1 MIKILYH
8 GGCPDGFGSAYAAWK
23 KFGTGEHI
31 EYIACSYESDILPDI
46 RKGDKVYIFDFSFD
60 RDTLLGW
67 NDIADTLVLE
77 DHHISAQ
84 RLLDDLPFTHFDM
97 NHSGA
102 YLAWRYF
109 HPKDDRPVPLLIE
122 YVEDRDLWKNELPD
136 ADAIGLYIYSHEQD
150 FNTWDDIDVYLTET
164 YWSIVEE
171 GEAIARFRDRLVDI
185 ICSSAE
191 YMSMSGL
198 MPIMVNT
205 PVLQSEVGH
214 RLLQDFPDAPFSG
227 CYSTRKDGSTAFS
240 LRSMDDREDVSKI
253 ATDLGGGGHHNAS
266 GFIEGKGRRE

>member
-31 EYIACSYESDILPDI
+31 EYIRCSYGSDIVPDI

-60 RDTLLGW
+60 RETLLEW
-67 NDIADTLVLE
+67 NDIAETLVLQ
-77 DHHISAQ
+77 DHHVSAQ
-84 RLLDDLPFTHFDM
+84 RELDDLPFTHFDM

-109 HPKDDRPVPLLIE
+109 HPKEPVPILLE
-122 YVEDRDLWKNELPD
+122 YVEDRDLWKHELD
-136 ADAIGLYIYSHEQD
+136 YADEVGLAIYSYEQN
-150 FNTWDDIDVYLTET
+150 FEIWDNLNNSLEEAFWDV
-164 YWSIVEE
+164 VDE
-171 GEAIARFRDRLVDI
+171 GIAISRFRDRLVDM
-185 ICSSAE
+185 ICSSAQFI
-191 YMSMSGL
+191 SLGGFS
-198 MPIMVNT
+198 PIMVNT

-227 CYSTRKDGSTAFS
+227 CYSTQKDGSTLFS
-240 LRSMDDREDVSKI
+240 LRSMEGREDVSKI
-253 ATDLGGGGHHNAS
+253 ATDLGGGGHRNAA
-266 GFIEGKGRRE
+266 GFIEGKGRRG